1 MQRQGLTDNPDRRAG
16 PAALARLIDTL
27 GFVQVDSIICL
38 ERAHHL
44 TLRTRLSGYR
54 PAHLMSLL
62 SRRSLFEHWTHDASV
77 IPTRWLEHWSHR
89 FKRDRVRI
97 SQDAWWAQRMGDDVA
112 KVLRAVKA
120 RIRREGPLRSADFEQ
135 QPGQTEPW
143 WGWKPAKAALEYLWR
158 CGDLAVSRRD
168 PRSFQKWY
176 DLASR
181 VLGPTKASSAKAHLE
196 WACSEALDR
205 LGTATATELAAY
217 FRAIPVTDARAWC
230 AKGLADGTLV
240 EVDVERL
247 DAPKPIRCIARPDVR
262 QVAAKAAKSPLLQE
276 ADRLRLLCPFD
287 PIIRDRSRLKRLFNV
302 DYRFEAFVPAAKR
315 VYGYY
320 VLPILEGDRI
330 IGRADLKTDRQ
341 AEALLVKGVW
351 WEAGIKVTRRRRAML
366 DAELA
371 SMADFVGQKSSVESR
386 L

>member
-16 PAALARLIDTL
+16 PRALSGLIDTL

-54 PAHLMSLL
+54 PAHLTSLL

-77 IPTRWLEHWSHR
+77 IPTRWLNHWSHR
-89 FKRDRVRI
+89 FTRDRIRI
-97 SQDAWWAQRMGDDVA
+97 QQNAWWAQRMG
-112 KVLRAVKA
+112 KNRNKMIRAVKA

-135 QPGQTEPW
+135 RPDQAQPW

-158 CGDLAVSRRD
+158 CGELAVSRRD

-176 DLASR
+176 DLTHR
-181 VLGPTKASSAKAHLE
+181 VLQPAKASSAKAHLE
-196 WACSEALDR
+196 WACGEALDR
-205 LGTATATELAAY
+205 LGTGTATELAAY
-217 FRAIPVTDARAWC
+217 FRAVPVADVRAWC
-230 AKGLADGTLV
+230 AKGLANGTLV

-247 DAPKPIRCIARPDVR
+247 DAPKPIRCVARPDVHR
-262 QVAAKAAKSPLLQE
+262 AATKAATLPLLHNV
-276 ADRLRLLCPFD
+276 DRLRLLCPFD
-287 PIIRDRSRLKRLFNV
+287 PIIRDRSRLKRLF
-302 DYRFEAFVPAAKR
+302 DMEYRFEAFVPAAKR

-320 VLPILEGDRI
+320 VLPVLEGDRF
-330 IGRADLKTDRQ
+330 IGRVDLKTDRQ
-341 AEALLVKGVW
+341 ANTLRIKGVW
-351 WEAGIKVTRRRRAML
+351 WEEGIKVTRRRRTML

-371 SMADFVGQKSSVESR
+371 SMAEFVGQQSYTAN
-386 L
+386 